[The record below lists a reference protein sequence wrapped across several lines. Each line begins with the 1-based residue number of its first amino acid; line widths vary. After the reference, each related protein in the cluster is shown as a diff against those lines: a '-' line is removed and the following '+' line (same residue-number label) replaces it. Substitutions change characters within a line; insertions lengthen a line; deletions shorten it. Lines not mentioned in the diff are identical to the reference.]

1 MLDYLLISPQRH
13 AQTARSLWPSRA
25 APEEATPM
33 LAEWR
38 RPLLDP
44 KREANLVVESYHLY
58 LQLLLCDSVG
68 CQQSHAEGAEEDSVG
83 CQQSHAEGAE
93 EDSMGCQQSHAEG
106 AEEDSVESLRYSRR
120 STKIKRSKRKKLSKT
135 KSGGS
140 EVDHAPEENGG
151 DVVPHEDTPPEPSKK
166 AKEKNAKRKKT
177 KNGERNQIFSS
188 SQQSIKN
195 VLTLSVDTP
204 EAAEIEAK
212 QGKFGSKHVFPI
224 WESHYNETCKCDNA
238 AEANGTGPEDDSR
251 KPRMSSDQLCKRCSQ
266 LLLHNKRGVSNNNI
280 SGGAS
285 DPPAR
290 NVAVETPGTAGGGQP
305 APADP
310 SSLTSDPFQSMT
322 QQTQIAAIAN
332 LLVLAALDLSVP
344 ASNLLVK
351 NRKNAWIQLAGH
363 PGSFAP
369 AGPKTIWKKRL
380 VKENY
385 ETLAYQALCEYQQ
398 SKNIMPTFHR
408 EVEFNGEYFIE
419 IEDLLHHFNDPSI
432 MDIKMGTRTFLE
444 VEVKNP
450 VLRKDLYEKM
460 VKVDPNAP
468 TAEERAQEAIT
479 KLRYMQ
485 VKTFLE
491 VEVKNPVLRKDL
503 YEKMVKVD
511 PNAPTAE
518 ERAQEAIT
526 KLRYM
531 QMSGEPPNTNLKK
544 VRTKEEV
551 SYFIET
557 FVKGHEVVIPSL
569 HQRLCDIRD
578 KFESI
583 PFFQSHEII
592 GSSLLIMFD
601 SSNHAGVWMIDF
613 AKTIPVENTL
623 THREP
628 WEQGNHE
635 DGYLTGLDNLVEIFG
650 ELSQKQQQQGEAS

>member
-1 MLDYLLISPQRH
+1 MLDYLLVSPQRH
-13 AQTARSLWPSRA
+13 AQTARGLWPPRA

-44 KREANLVVESYHLY
+44 RRETNLVVESYHLY
-58 LQLLLCDSVG
+58 LQLRLC
-68 CQQSHAEGAEEDSVG
+68 
-83 CQQSHAEGAE
+83 
-93 EDSMGCQQSHAEG
+93 DSMGCQQSHAEG

-166 AKEKNAKRKKT
+166 AKDKNAKRKKT

-266 LLLHNKRGVSNNNI
+266 LLLHNKKGVSNNNI
-280 SGGAS
+280 SGGAT

-290 NVAVETPGTAGGGQP
+290 NVAVETPGTAGAGQP

-485 VKTFLE
+485 FRE
-491 VEVKNPVLRKDL
+491 HESS
-503 YEKMVKVD
+503 
-511 PNAPTAE
+511 TASLGF
-518 ERAQEAIT
+518 RIEAI
-526 KLRYM
+526 R
-531 QMSGEPPNTNLKK
+531 MSGEPPNTNLKK

>member
-44 KREANLVVESYHLY
+44 ERETNLVVESYHLY
-58 LQLLLCDSVG
+58 LQLLLC
-68 CQQSHAEGAEEDSVG
+68 
-83 CQQSHAEGAE
+83 
-93 EDSMGCQQSHAEG
+93 DSMGCQQSHAEG

-238 AEANGTGPEDDSR
+238 TEANGTGPEDDSR

-266 LLLHNKRGVSNNNI
+266 LILHNKKGVSNNNI
-280 SGGAS
+280 SGGAT
-285 DPPAR
+285 DPLTR

-305 APADP
+305 APTDP

-450 VLRKDLYEKM
+450 VLRKDLYDKM

-485 VKTFLE
+485 FRE
-491 VEVKNPVLRKDL
+491 HESS
-503 YEKMVKVD
+503 
-511 PNAPTAE
+511 TASLGF
-518 ERAQEAIT
+518 RIEAI
-526 KLRYM
+526 R
-531 QMSGEPPNTNLKK
+531 MSGEPPNTNLKK

-557 FVKGHEVVIPSL
+557 FVKEHEVVIPSL

-650 ELSQKQQQQGEAS
+650 ELSQKQQQQEEAS

>member
-1 MLDYLLISPQRH
+1 MLDYLLVSPQRH
-13 AQTARSLWPSRA
+13 AQTARSLWPPRA

-44 KREANLVVESYHLY
+44 RRETNLVVESYHLY
-58 LQLLLCDSVG
+58 LQLLLCDS
-68 CQQSHAEGAEEDSVG
+68 
-83 CQQSHAEGAE
+83 
-93 EDSMGCQQSHAEG
+93 MGCQQSHADG

-266 LLLHNKRGVSNNNI
+266 LLLHNKKGVSNNNI

-332 LLVLAALDLSVP
+332 LLVLVGWHLIFYP
-344 ASNLLVK
+344 LL
-351 NRKNAWIQLAGH
+351 
-363 PGSFAP
+363 
-369 AGPKTIWKKRL
+369 
-380 VKENY
+380 
-385 ETLAYQALCEYQQ
+385 
-398 SKNIMPTFHR
+398 M
-408 EVEFNGEYFIE
+408 
-419 IEDLLHHFNDPSI
+419 
-432 MDIKMGTRTFLE
+432 
-444 VEVKNP
+444 
-450 VLRKDLYEKM
+450 
-460 VKVDPNAP
+460 
-468 TAEERAQEAIT
+468 
-479 KLRYMQ
+479 
-485 VKTFLE
+485 
-491 VEVKNPVLRKDL
+491 
-503 YEKMVKVD
+503 
-511 PNAPTAE
+511 
-518 ERAQEAIT
+518 
-526 KLRYM
+526 
-531 QMSGEPPNTNLKK
+531 
-544 VRTKEEV
+544 
-551 SYFIET
+551 
-557 FVKGHEVVIPSL
+557 
-569 HQRLCDIRD
+569 
-578 KFESI
+578 
-583 PFFQSHEII
+583 
-592 GSSLLIMFD
+592 
-601 SSNHAGVWMIDF
+601 
-613 AKTIPVENTL
+613 
-623 THREP
+623 
-628 WEQGNHE
+628 
-635 DGYLTGLDNLVEIFG
+635 
-650 ELSQKQQQQGEAS
+650 